1 MNQALDSS
9 ALPSF
14 EAGVSKPVS
23 LADVGI
29 SLPMLQSLVIKHLSD
44 GDVLTLND
52 LADRLALPGNLVQQ
66 LLDKCK
72 QESLVENKQTSSD
85 GQMRYALSHTG
96 RAHAETAYL
105 KSGYLGPVP
114 VPLDQYWQVC
124 RAQSSRNIAITRN
137 LIEAAMANLVLPDRL
152 MEEIGP
158 ALNSKRPVLIY
169 GPPGTGKSYL
179 CRHFNLVLGDDVF
192 IPHAICIGQAIIQVF
207 DPQIH
212 ELHETDDQ
220 DESSPL
226 LLSEGHDARWH
237 RCRRPL
243 LVVGGELTQDML
255 NVHYD
260 SNSKTY
266 HSPIGLKA
274 NNGILLIDDLGRQQ
288 ITPKEI
294 FNRWIVPMEER
305 RDFLSLPSGEHFDVP
320 FEQIL
325 LFSTNL
331 DPNELVDDAFLRRL
345 GYKIEF
351 SAINKDQYMDI
362 WWQNCEELNLNFDPE
377 VCEWLINTLYGRSGK
392 PLLPCH
398 PRDLLSIVAD
408 QISYNQLPAA
418 VTQQL
423 IERAWS
429 IYFVSSA
436 R

>member
-1 MNQALDSS
+1 MNQAIDPST
-9 ALPSF
+9 LPPIKP
-14 EAGVSKPVS
+14 GVNKPVS

-29 SLPMLQSLVIKHLSD
+29 SLPLLQSLVLKHLSD
-44 GDVLTLND
+44 GDVLTLNS
-52 LADRLALPGNLVQQ
+52 LSDRLSLPGNLVQQ

-72 QESLVENKQTSSD
+72 QESLVENKQTTSD
-85 GQMRYALSHTG
+85 GQMRYTLSHTG
-96 RAHAETAYL
+96 RTQAETAFL

-124 RAQSSRNIAITRN
+124 RDQSSRRQTMTRPRIERALGA
-137 LIEAAMANLVLPDRL
+137 LILPHRL

-158 ALNSKRPVLIY
+158 ALNSRRPVLIY

-179 CRHFNLVLGDDVF
+179 CRHFNLVLGDDVL
-192 IPHAICIGQAIIQVF
+192 IPHALCIGQAIIQVF

-212 ELHETDDQ
+212 ELHETDS
-220 DESSPL
+220 DEQENPL

-243 LVVGGELTQDML
+243 LVVGGELNRDML

-260 SNSKTY
+260 SNSRTY
-266 HSPIGLKA
+266 HAPIGLKA

-294 FNRWIVPMEER
+294 FNRWIVPMEES

-331 DPNELVDDAFLRRL
+331 DPKELVDDAFLRRL

-351 SAINKDQYMDI
+351 SALEKDQFIDI
-362 WWQNCEELNLNFDPE
+362 WRQNCEELKLNFDSG
-377 VCEWLINTLYGRSGK
+377 VCDWMINTLYARTGK

-408 QISYNQLPAA
+408 QISYNELPAV

>member
-1 MNQALDSS
+1 MNQALEPTSLTPQQPVAD
-9 ALPSF
+9 
-14 EAGVSKPVS
+14 KPVS
-23 LADVGI
+23 LEEVGI
-29 SLPMLQSLVIKHLSD
+29 SLPLLQSLVVKHLSD
-44 GDVLTLND
+44 GDVLTLNN

-72 QESLVENKQTSSD
+72 QESLVENKQTTSD
-85 GQMRYALSHTG
+85 GQMRYTLSHTG
-96 RAHAETAYL
+96 REQAETAFL

-124 RAQSSRNIAITRN
+124 KAQSSRHQTMTRPR
-137 LIEAAMANLVLPDRL
+137 IEKALEELVLPHRL

-158 ALNSKRPVLIY
+158 ALNSRRPVLIY
-169 GPPGTGKSYL
+169 GPPGTGKSFL
-179 CRHFNLVLGDDVF
+179 CRHFNLVLGDDVLV
-192 IPHAICIGQAIIQVF
+192 PHAICIGQAIIKVF

-212 ELHETDDQ
+212 ELHETDDIQ
-220 DESSPL
+220 VGDAL
-226 LLSEGHDARWH
+226 LLNQGHDERWH

-260 SNSKTY
+260 SNSRTY

-294 FNRWIVPMEER
+294 FNRWIVPMEES

-331 DPNELVDDAFLRRL
+331 DPQELVDDAFLRRL

-351 SAINKDQYMDI
+351 SALKADQYIDI
-362 WWQNCEELNLNFDPE
+362 WRQNCEQLELNFDTSL
-377 VCEWLINTLYGRSGK
+377 CDWLINTLYARTGK

-408 QISYNQLPAA
+408 QISYNELPSV

-429 IYFVSSA
+429 IYFVNSA